1 MPSDARRLLVI
12 SYYFP
17 PDGSVGGLRWAG
29 ITKYLAREGW
39 QLAVLTAARPGG
51 SDGVVE
57 RGVQVEWCPRRRT
70 FLDHYQ
76 LLRRSSQRS
85 HQSSEQ
91 GSPGAGPPRPGLLG
105 DLRREVAALLTFP
118 DWSRG
123 WLLRAALRARS
134 LVRRFQPHFVVS
146 SGPPHSA
153 HLVAALATMGSS
165 ARWFI
170 DLRDPWAGPVATAW
184 QSHPMHRTG
193 LFRALT
199 PRLERLAFR
208 AAQGVIACTPQLA
221 EALAGKYP
229 DVAVTYVRNGVDPEC
244 LPPPSGDP
252 YPGLGIAYVGTLYGS
267 HDLGPVMQA
276 LRLFL
281 QRHPEAVGS
290 KMRVA
295 GHADPSNALACQRAI
310 ASLGLERHVEVL
322 GVLSRAQALNVV
334 SRSRLAVVL
343 AQELELQVPAK
354 LYESVAMGIPT
365 LVMAGPRSAAAV
377 EGRRL
382 GVAVL
387 DSGDVGGITGL
398 LERLWRNG
406 SPQPPP
412 SRTAITYGD
421 VAVRMR
427 ALLTGERLVRM
438 TPGTDDT
445 TELIGKAALPYA

>member
-1 MPSDARRLLVI
+1 M
-12 SYYFP
+12 
-17 PDGSVGGLRWAG
+17 
-29 ITKYLAREGW
+29 
-39 QLAVLTAARPGG
+39 
-51 SDGVVE
+51 
-57 RGVQVEWCPRRRT
+57 
-70 FLDHYQ
+70 
-76 LLRRSSQRS
+76 
-85 HQSSEQ
+85 
-91 GSPGAGPPRPGLLG
+91 
-105 DLRREVAALLTFP
+105 
-118 DWSRG
+118 
-123 WLLRAALRARS
+123 
-134 LVRRFQPHFVVS
+134 
-146 SGPPHSA
+146 
-153 HLVAALATMGSS
+153 
-165 ARWFI
+165 
-170 DLRDPWAGPVATAW
+170 
-184 QSHPMHRTG
+184 
-193 LFRALT
+193 
-199 PRLERLAFR
+199 
-208 AAQGVIACTPQLA
+208 
-221 EALAGKYP
+221 
-229 DVAVTYVRNGVDPEC
+229 TYVRNGVDPEC

-310 ASLGLERHVEVL
+310 ASLGLEHHVEVL

-398 LERLWRNG
+398 LEHLWRNG

-427 ALLTGERLVRM
+427 ALLTGERFVRM

-445 TELIGKAALPYA
+445 TELIGTAALPYA